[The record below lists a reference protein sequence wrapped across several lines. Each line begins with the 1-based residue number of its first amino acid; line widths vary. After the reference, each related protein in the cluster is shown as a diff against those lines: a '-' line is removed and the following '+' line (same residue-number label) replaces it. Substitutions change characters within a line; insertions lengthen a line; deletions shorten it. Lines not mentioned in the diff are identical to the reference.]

1 MRIWTDNDGG
11 LGALKA
17 GSAKAIDHNRL
28 VHAVWLLA
36 AKHDIGLFIDRVS
49 SHDSVSDFP
58 SRGSYELLAAL
69 RAEWREPE
77 LPVELRPI
85 LKSVG

>member
-1 MRIWTDNDGG
+1 MRISTDNDGG

-17 GSAKAIDHNRL
+17 GSAKASDHNRL

-49 SHDSVSDFP
+49 SHDNVSDFP
-58 SRGSYELLAAL
+58 SRGSYGLLAAL
-69 RAEWREPE
+69 RAERREPR
-77 LPVELRPI
+77 LPVELRP
-85 LKSVG
+85 S